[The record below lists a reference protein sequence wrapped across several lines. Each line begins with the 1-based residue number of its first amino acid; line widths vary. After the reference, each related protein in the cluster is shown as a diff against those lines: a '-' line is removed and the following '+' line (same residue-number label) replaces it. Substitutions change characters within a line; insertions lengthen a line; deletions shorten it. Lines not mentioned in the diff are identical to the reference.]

1 MMLATELGGIVALI
15 VLVALLAEAL
25 CKGGRGGMRY

>member
-1 MMLATELGGIVALI
+1 MMATDLAGAVALI
-15 VLVALLAEAL
+15 VLIALLAEAL